1 MRSPWGPPAAR
12 HRRPSDGAPCA
23 PTVLLPAS
31 QGRAATQAAIVHPG
45 AGRTA
50 IEADDAPARRAESLA
65 AFWTA
70 LRQLLQGSAE
80 R

>member
-23 PTVLLPAS
+23 PTVLLPAL
-31 QGRAATQAAIVHPG
+31 QGRATQAAIVHPG
-45 AGRTA
+45 AGRTD
-50 IEADDAPARRAESLA
+50 IQADDAPARRAGSRA
-65 AFWTA
+65 AFWAA